1 MDNLDSEKEQLE
13 QFKKWFQENGMSLV
27 LGVVLGLGGVY
38 GWRGW
43 QSYQVGQAE
52 KLSAELTIAQQ
63 HLATDEYELTVTQ
76 AEKLVKANDGTLNAD
91 MSRLI
96 LARARVE
103 QGLLDKAIEP
113 LQAIA
118 TNKNS
123 VFNSIASL
131 RLARIYLAKSS
142 LGEAEKLI
150 MGNADNAYAYAFEE
164 LRGDLELARG
174 ESAAARTAYL
184 NSMAL
189 ASSGTD
195 TQFLQMKLDDL
206 PTVE

>member
-1 MDNLDSEKEQLE
+1 MENLDSDKEQLE

-43 QSYQVGQAE
+43 QSYQVSEAE
-52 KLSAELTIAQQ
+52 KLSAELTVA
-63 HLATDEYELTVTQ
+63 LLNLDADEYELTASQ
-76 AEKLVKANDGTLNAD
+76 AEKLAKDNNGTLNAD
-91 MSRLI
+91 MSMLI

-113 LQAIA
+113 LKDIVA
-118 TNKNS
+118 NKKS
-123 VFNSIASL
+123 VFNSIARL
-131 RLARIYLAKSS
+131 RLARIYLEKSS
-142 LGEAEKLI
+142 LNEAEKLI
-150 MGNADNAYAYAFEE
+150 MDNTDKAYAHAFEE

-174 ESAAARTAYL
+174 KSAAARIAYL
-184 NSMAL
+184 NSMTL
-189 ASSGTD
+189 ASKGID

-206 PTVE
+206 PTAE

>member
-1 MDNLDSEKEQLE
+1 MENLDSDKEQLE

-43 QSYQVGQAE
+43 QSYQVSEAE
-52 KLSAELTIAQQ
+52 KLSAELTVALQN
-63 HLATDEYELTVTQ
+63 LDTDEYELTASQ
-76 AEKLVKANDGTLNAD
+76 AEKLAKDNNGTLNAD
-91 MSRLI
+91 MSMLI

-113 LQAIA
+113 LKDIVA
-118 TNKNS
+118 NKKS
-123 VFNSIASL
+123 VFNSIARL
-131 RLARIYLAKSS
+131 RLARIYLEKSS
-142 LGEAEKLI
+142 LNEAEKLI
-150 MGNADNAYAYAFEE
+150 MDNTDKAYAHAFEE

-174 ESAAARTAYL
+174 KSAAARIAYL
-184 NSMAL
+184 NSMTL
-189 ASSGTD
+189 ASKGID

-206 PTVE
+206 PTAE